1 MLIKTN
7 SSASYVIA
15 IYNFFYFII
24 IFSAIFLNS
33 NFSFGVINAWSNAKS
48 EIKCFKYA
56 FKNVFH
62 FKSSKWG
69 LYSPIS

>member
-56 FKNVFH
+56 F
-62 FKSSKWG
+62 
-69 LYSPIS
+69 